1 MGGGARPAASGSIRC
16 RLRESNTTAAPAARV
31 IAMRLDLFEN
41 PDFERGRSRVIELL
55 WLIVQ
60 ALVVE
65 SWLPVAS
72 LKIQALRLFGA
83 KVGRGVVIK
92 PYVRV
97 KFPWKLEI
105 GDYSWIGEEVWIDNL
120 ATVRIG
126 DHCCLSQGAYLCTGS
141 HNWSSERFD
150 LITRPIMIDDQ
161 AWLCSRSSIGPGVH
175 VGQGA
180 VLTIGS
186 TATSDLAPWWIYTGN
201 PAKAQRQRFEKKTEP
216 QDVH

>member
-1 MGGGARPAASGSIRC
+1 MTPGTQTSRF
-16 RLRESNTTAAPAARV
+16 

-41 PDFERGRSRVIELL
+41 PDFARGRSTVVELL

-65 SWLPVAS
+65 SWIPAS
-72 LKIQALRLFGA
+72 TLKIRALRLFGA

-92 PYVRV
+92 PHVRV

-105 GDYSWIGEEVWIDNL
+105 GDYSWIGEDVWIDNL
-120 ATVRIG
+120 DMVRIG
-126 DHCCLSQGAYLCTGS
+126 ANCCLSQGAYLCTGS

-150 LITRPIMIDDQ
+150 LITRPITIDDQ
-161 AWLCSRSSIGPGVH
+161 AWLCSRSSVGPGVH

-186 TATSDLAPWWIYTGN
+186 TATSDLEPWWIYTGC
-201 PAKAQRQRFEKKTEP
+201 PAIPQRQRFEKKTEG
-216 QDVH
+216 QAAEQRGA